1 MQKHGN
7 PNIRDVCVDTFMII
21 GRMVLLNCCGAAAAG
36 VYIDSGA
43 GAGRSRAPG
52 SSSALSASCISEY
65 QRHNT
70 DTQGAVFLQQ
80 MVTPTPTPGVQIFK
94 LHCYIAMYISTSVL
108 HTLSL
113 LEVTTPNDQKS
124 PFSQVIDLKSL

>member
-1 MQKHGN
+1 MQKSEN
-7 PNIRDVCVDTFMII
+7 PNIRDVCVAVDTFMII

-70 DTQGAVFLQQ
+70 DTQGAVFSQE
-80 MVTPTPTPGVQIFK
+80 MVTPTRYSN
-94 LHCYIAMYISTSVL
+94 CIAMYISASNHCRVYYI
-108 HTLSL
+108 H
-113 LEVTTPNDQKS
+113 
-124 PFSQVIDLKSL
+124 

>member
-1 MQKHGN
+1 MQKHEN
-7 PNIRDVCVDTFMII
+7 PNIRDVCVDVDTFMII

-52 SSSALSASCISEY
+52 TSRTLTASGISEY

-70 DTQGAVFLQQ
+70 TPRGLCAHNKWLPQPDTYSNCNAILCFN
-80 MVTPTPTPGVQIFK
+80 K
-94 LHCYIAMYISTSVL
+94 
-108 HTLSL
+108 
-113 LEVTTPNDQKS
+113 
-124 PFSQVIDLKSL
+124 

>member
-70 DTQGAVFLQQ
+70 DTQGAVFLRE
-80 MVTPTPTPGVQIFK
+80 MVTPTRYSN
-94 LHCYIAMYISTSVL
+94 CIAMYISTSVL

-124 PFSQVIDLKSL
+124 PFSQVIDLKSM

>member
-52 SSSALSASCISEY
+52 SSSALTASCISEY

-70 DTQGAVFLQQ
+70 DTQGAVFSQE
-80 MVTPTPTPGVQIFK
+80 MVTPTRSDIQTAFQCIFQK
-94 LHCYIAMYISTSVL
+94 VTIA
-108 HTLSL
+108 
-113 LEVTTPNDQKS
+113 ECTTYTKS
-124 PFSQVIDLKSL
+124 S

>member
-1 MQKHGN
+1 
-7 PNIRDVCVDTFMII
+7 MII

-70 DTQGAVFLQQ
+70 D
-80 MVTPTPTPGVQIFK
+80 PGGSVLTTNGYPNQIFK
-94 LHCYIAMYISTSVL
+94 LHCYVYF
-108 HTLSL
+108 
-113 LEVTTPNDQKS
+113 NK
-124 PFSQVIDLKSL
+124 